1 MQFLPTLLQLSLL
14 RNAAETASDGFPTP
28 SQAACAM
35 KHGVN
40 HALSRN
46 EQDEKVK
53 GPGLDGYSKWFQT
66 FTMRGQAA
74 LNFRPE
80 RLLPKSLGEET
91 SNDHNLNDPLR
102 CLTPKTLSE
111 ATDYFRLLHDLVI
124 PAKTRVPSRFSH
136 HLIMTTYENSTSW
149 SNSASLMNFELGG
162 MLRFFGLKG

>member
-74 LNFRPE
+74 LNFRPG
-80 RLLPKSLGEET
+80 RLLPKSLGRG
-91 SNDHNLNDPLR
+91 NI
-102 CLTPKTLSE
+102 K
-111 ATDYFRLLHDLVI
+111 
-124 PAKTRVPSRFSH
+124 
-136 HLIMTTYENSTSW
+136 
-149 SNSASLMNFELGG
+149 
-162 MLRFFGLKG
+162 

>member
-1 MQFLPTLLQLSLL
+1 MQFLPTLLHLSLL
-14 RNAAETASDGFPTP
+14 RTTAETASDGFPTP

-53 GPGLDGYSKWFQT
+53 GPGLDGSSVLGSRFLHYWRS
-66 FTMRGQAA
+66 QAA
-74 LNFRPE
+74 QQILGLSVFCR
-80 RLLPKSLGEET
+80 RVWGEET

-111 ATDYFRLLHDLVI
+111 ATDYFRLLKL
-124 PAKTRVPSRFSH
+124 T
-136 HLIMTTYENSTSW
+136 W
-149 SNSASLMNFELGG
+149 
-162 MLRFFGLKG
+162 

>member
-53 GPGLDGYSKWFQT
+53 GPGLRIFQMVPGT

-80 RLLPKSLGEET
+80 RLLPKSLG
-91 SNDHNLNDPLR
+91 R
-102 CLTPKTLSE
+102 GK
-111 ATDYFRLLHDLVI
+111 I
-124 PAKTRVPSRFSH
+124 K
-136 HLIMTTYENSTSW
+136 
-149 SNSASLMNFELGG
+149 
-162 MLRFFGLKG
+162 